1 MLAKAAEG
9 IFGTSKQPRLETRRP
24 ANFRVD
30 LQADED
36 EEEEVDWSQLAKDNV
51 FRHLMNSV
59 DDGDA
64 QQAGDVKKFVAGRAI
79 VGKEL
84 TC

>member
-1 MLAKAAEG
+1 MLLG
-9 IFGTSKQPRLETRRP
+9 KQRP
-24 ANFRVD
+24 ATFRVD
-30 LQADED
+30 LQAEEDED
-36 EEEEVDWSQLAKDNV
+36 EEEEVDWSQLTKDHV

-59 DDGDA
+59 DDENA
-64 QQAGDVKKFVAGRAI
+64 HQAGNVKKFVAGRAI

>member
-1 MLAKAAEG
+1 MLAKATEDT
-9 IFGTSKQPRLETRRP
+9 FVPTTNPRLETRRP
-24 ANFRVD
+24 ATFRVH

-36 EEEEVDWSQLAKDNV
+36 EEEEVDWSQLTKDKV
-51 FRHLMNSV
+51 FRHLMDSV
-59 DDGDA
+59 DDDA
-64 QQAGDVKKFVAGRAI
+64 PQAGDVKKFVAGRAI

>member
-1 MLAKAAEG
+1 VLAKAAEG
-9 IFGTSKQPRLETRRP
+9 TFGTGKQPRMETRRP
-24 ANFRVD
+24 ATFRVD